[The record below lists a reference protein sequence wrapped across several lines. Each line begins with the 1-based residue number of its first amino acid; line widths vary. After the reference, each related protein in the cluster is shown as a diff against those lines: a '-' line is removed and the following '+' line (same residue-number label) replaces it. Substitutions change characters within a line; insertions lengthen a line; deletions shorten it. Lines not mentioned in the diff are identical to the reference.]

1 MIEDTSKHVC
11 VYNHDVRI
19 CSEGAVLIL
28 EHPAGCYLDEEGDTC
43 RDKILTYMIHEGY
56 LDKVEESIVIDS
68 YLK

>member
-28 EHPAGCYLDEEGDTC
+28 EHL
-43 RDKILTYMIHEGY
+43 RDVIWMKQEIN
-56 LDKVEESIVIDS
+56 VETK
-68 YLK
+68 Y

>member
-19 CSEGAVLIL
+19 GSEGAVLIL
-28 EHPAGCYLDEEGDTC
+28 EHPAGCYLDAAGDEC
-43 RDKILTYMIHEGY
+43 RDKILTYMINEGY
-56 LDKVEESIVIDS
+56 LDAVQESLVIDS